1 MAVLLYTIYS
11 IIAFPYRINLSGDL
25 FSYYMAVI
33 FQKRT
38 VTFIT
43 DRTFIGVSFIIIT
56 ATEREL
62 L

>member
-1 MAVLLYTIYS
+1 MAVIFQKRT
-11 IIAFPYRINLSGDL
+11 
-25 FSYYMAVI
+25 VI

-43 DRTFIGVSFIIIT
+43 DRTFTGVSFIIIT